1 MADIFSTEI
10 RELLANHL
18 DHLKKSAISVE
29 VIKERGYQSVLGKTA
44 LREAGFS
51 KEQQRVPGILIP
63 LHGVNGEV
71 IGHQYHPDSPRQDAK
86 RQRAIKYENPT
97 GSSVRLDVPPRCLKQ
112 LGNPNV
118 PVWFTEGVKKVD
130 ALATQGA
137 CAVGLTGVWAF
148 KGKNI
153 LGGTTVL
160 ADFDYIALKERLG
173 YLVFD
178 SDSTSNPQ
186 VALALNR
193 LAEHLKR
200 KGAKVRITKL
210 PPGPQGEKAGVDDYL
225 AAGHTLT
232 DLIGLESLEEA
243 EMPSLRDKSHEA
255 YCVEAGRIC
264 YVKQTFDGKV
274 EVPLGNFTARVV
286 EDILKDNGHETSRM
300 FKVVGTLGNG
310 QPLPIIEV
318 SASSFSSLNWVTSEW
333 GLRAIITAGQTYK
346 DRLREAIQL
355 MSEEAIQKT
364 IYTHTGWRE
373 VNGQRTFLSA
383 GGALGMPDIDVE
395 LEGSLR
401 RYSLPPLSEDPT
413 EAIKASLQFLEL
425 GDPAVVL
432 TLWAAMYLAPLS
444 EVLCPAFTLWL
455 VGPSGSFKST
465 LAALA
470 LCHFGEF
477 NVRTLPA
484 SWRDTANY
492 LEKQMALAKDIPLVI
507 DDWAPAQDMTRA
519 REYEVKAEQV
529 ARAQGN
535 RMGRGRLRADTS
547 SRAKYIPRGLL
558 ISTGEQLP
566 SGQSHTARLFAVEF
580 EFNSVDVAKLTEAQ
594 QQASL
599 YPLAMVS
606 YIAWLR
612 DSWKDIAAG
621 LPKTWEM
628 WRNQAQV
635 ESAHPRLPEAV
646 AWLYAGLNL
655 ALAFAEEKGGLPS
668 AKAEEYRRTGWQ
680 IFVELAAN
688 QGGRVEEERPGKRF
702 IEALNSLL
710 DQGRAVFWHKDEEA
724 PRKATA
730 SETAIGWKDEEGYYL
745 LNPGAAYAAVH
756 EFSQRTG
763 ESFTFKQNAVWKDLR
778 RLGFIEC
785 QNGRTTNLAWIY
797 GHSTRVIKLKK
808 TALHETQD
816 NAQQKV

>member
-1 MADIFSTEI
+1 MPDIFSTEI
-10 RELLANHL
+10 PELLAKHL
-18 DHLKKSAISVE
+18 DHLRSSAISIE
-29 VIKERGYQSVLGKTA
+29 VIKERGYKTAMGKTA

-51 KEQQRVPGILIP
+51 PAQQRVPGILIP

-71 IGHQYHPDSPRQDAK
+71 IGHQYRPDNPRQDPK
-86 RQRAIKYENPT
+86 RQRTIKYENPR
-97 GSSVRLDVPPRCLKQ
+97 GSSIRLDVPPRCLKQ

-118 PVWFTEGVKKVD
+118 SIWFTEGVKKVD
-130 ALATQGA
+130 ALVTQGA

-148 KGKNI
+148 KGKNP

-160 ADFDYIALKERLG
+160 ADFDYIALKERLA

-193 LAEHLKR
+193 LSEHLKR
-200 KGAKVRITKL
+200 KGAKARIIKL
-210 PPGPQGEKAGVDDYL
+210 PPGPQGEKVGVDDYL
-225 AAGHTLT
+225 ATGHTLS
-232 DLIGLESLEEA
+232 DLAGLESLEEA

-255 YCVEAGRIC
+255 YCIEAGRIC
-264 YVKQTFDGKV
+264 YIKQTFDGKV
-274 EVPLGNFTARVV
+274 EVPLGNFTARVT
-286 EDILKDNGHETSRM
+286 EDILKDNGHEASRV
-300 FKVVGTLGNG
+300 FKVAGTLGNG

-355 MSEEAIQKT
+355 MSEAALQKT

-373 VNGQRTFLSA
+373 INGQRTFLSA
-383 GGALGMPDIDVE
+383 GGALDMPDIDVD

-401 RYSLPPLSEDPT
+401 RYSLPPLSDDPT
-413 EAIKASLQFLEL
+413 EAIKASLRFLEL
-425 GDPAVVL
+425 GEPAVVL

-455 VGPSGSFKST
+455 VGPSGTFKST

-507 DDWAPAQDMTRA
+507 DDWAPAQDMSRA

-566 SGQSHTARLFAVEF
+566 SGQSHTARLFSVEF
-580 EFNSVDVAKLTEAQ
+580 EFNSIDVARLTEAQ

-599 YPLAMVS
+599 YPSAMTS

-612 DSWKDIAAG
+612 DSWTDISSD
-621 LPKTWEM
+621 LPKMWET

-655 ALAFAEEKGGLPS
+655 ALAFAEEKGGLP
-668 AKAEEYRRTGWQ
+668 ADKAEEYRRTGWQ
-680 IFVELAAN
+680 VFVELAAN

-702 IEALNSLL
+702 IEALRSLL
-710 DQGRAVFWHKDEEA
+710 DQGRAVFWHIDEEA
-724 PRKATA
+724 PRKAA
-730 SETAIGWKDEEGYYL
+730 VMEAAIGWKDEEGYYL
-745 LNPGAAYAAVH
+745 LNPAAAYAAVH

-763 ESFTFKQNAVWKDLR
+763 EPFTFKQNAVWKDLR
-778 RLGFIEC
+778 RLGYTVC
-785 QNGRTTNLAWIY
+785 QDGRITNLARIY
-797 GHSTRVIKLKK
+797 RQPKRVIKLKSQV
-808 TALHETQD
+808 LQELQ
-816 NAQQKV
+816 